1 MPHVMKQGMFYRMP
15 IHFGPTPGPRQG
27 PHGQEFDWTRSPK
40 RTAASL
46 SFLTERTALDAI
58 LPPSLEL
65 AGEPIVTIE
74 IVCLTKLEWLAGRG
88 YNTFGV
94 RFPARFRGRVD
105 DVVGSFL
112 AVLWENL
119 PDPILE
125 RPRRAG
131 VQQALLRYSPAA
143 RVPRPSSLS
152 RALARVRVLHV
163 GAGRPGRD
171 SGGAD
176 GPTRG
181 RRAQRRNSALQMCPG
196 RGARAKATW
205 PASPLPPSAG
215 SKAVIDR
222 AWRGKGVHAFRPS
235 SWEQL
240 PTMFHVVNALA
251 NLPVIER
258 RGALLTQSHG
268 GLATFAPTRTDRAGG
283 RPLPAPRRVAIRG
296 RRGDQT
302 ARQARR

>member
-1 MPHVMKQGMFYRMP
+1 MPHEMKQGMFYRMP
-15 IHFGPTPGPRQG
+15 IHFGPTAGPRQG
-27 PHGQEFDWTRSPK
+27 PQGQEFDWTRSPK
-40 RTAASL
+40 RTAVSL
-46 SFLTERTALDAI
+46 SFLTERAALDAI

-74 IVCLTKLEWLAGRG
+74 IVYITELEWLAGRG

-119 PDPILE
+119 PDPILSGRDELGFSKLFCEIPPPRVFKGRHLYRALWLGHEFFTLALDDLGEIPVEELAQTVVGE
-125 RPRRAG
+125 RNDG
-131 VQQALLRYSPAA
+131 LLHYKY
-143 RVPRPSSLS
+143 VPRTGHPGESDAACVTLTPS
-152 RALARVRVLHV
+152 
-163 GAGRPGRD
+163 
-171 SGGAD
+171 
-176 GPTRG
+176 T
-181 RRAQRRNSALQMCPG
+181 
-196 RGARAKATW
+196 
-205 PASPLPPSAG
+205 G

-222 AWRGKGVHAFRPS
+222 AWRGKGVHAFRTS

-251 NLPVIER
+251 DLPVIER

-268 GLATFAPTRTDRAGG
+268 GKDLR
-283 RPLPAPRRVAIRG
+283 
-296 RRGDQT
+296 DQ
-302 ARQARR
+302 RELE